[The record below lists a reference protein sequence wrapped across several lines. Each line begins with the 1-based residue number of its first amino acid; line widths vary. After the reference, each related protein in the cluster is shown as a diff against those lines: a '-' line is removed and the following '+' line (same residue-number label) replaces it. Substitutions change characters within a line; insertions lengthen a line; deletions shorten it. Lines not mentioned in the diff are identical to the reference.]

1 MSDEKEL
8 ITRSQ
13 TGDREAFAE
22 LIRQYGDRI
31 YRLAQKVC
39 EQAPQEA
46 DGVHQQTFVTALEKI
61 QHFENRSA
69 LGTWLYRIAANLCFM
84 RLRNKHHSATQSL
97 ETWSENRGTLR
108 GMPKDAL
115 KDTAPGP
122 AAVAARNEL
131 QEAVVHALEALPS
144 DYRLVLTL
152 RDIQGMSAEETA
164 ATLHLSIAA
173 VKSRLHRGRLF
184 LREKLRP
191 FSPPKPA

>member
-1 MSDEKEL
+1 MPSEQEL
-8 ITRSQ
+8 IERSRA
-13 TGDREAFAE
+13 GDREAFAE

-31 YRLAQKVC
+31 YRLAQQVC
-39 EQAPQEA
+39 ARASAEA
-46 DGVHQQTFVTALEKI
+46 DGVHQETFVTALEKI
-61 QHFENRSA
+61 QQFENRSA

-97 ETWSENRGTLR
+97 DTWSEKHGSLA
-108 GMPKDAL
+108 GAPLDSL
-115 KDTAPGP
+115 KDPSLGP
-122 AAVAARNEL
+122 AAAASRKEL
-131 QEAVVHALEALPS
+131 QEAVVQALEALPS

-164 ATLHLSIAA
+164 TSLNLSVAA

-191 FSPPKPA
+191 FSPPIPL